1 MDFIKETILTF
12 SLKDKEEFE
21 RFISRKKVKD
31 NRKDVN
37 VFNKLYN
44 TYIGNTSNS
53 ELKGDQN
60 YHAIRKRIAKELV
73 NFLILKKS
81 SAEVNSLEGKLLM
94 IHYFIDLAR
103 YEVAWELL
111 IKEENRPKNK
121 AVDQQLKIQHL
132 KLTVLPYCSWEYFEE
147 TKQKIVQL
155 QKAQT
160 RKLQFQLSFI
170 QIQKEL
176 KEKMT
181 TGEVGFASNLV
192 ENVFKQYAEID
203 NDNLDPS
210 TYLRLI
216 EIVRGEYLTNRKFKS
231 FAVIAQ
237 EYYDKIFLK
246 FTVDDIPRNI
256 LAQLEYIL
264 AHAYFRTRNFKSSS
278 IHLER
283 LKPFIETDKDVA
295 LKLTTRYVSLKSAM
309 DVFEDKVKEAIK
321 GHEQYI
327 QAHNSKLKLK
337 EQLNLSLNLVA
348 YYCVDKN
355 YRKANKI
362 LIYMNQSD
370 AFYQRHMGREWLI
383 RKELIRSLIQ
393 VEINNEENAIT
404 ILENLKS
411 KHADMF
417 ATEQYGMVLF
427 YINTFL
433 TFLNEPFQTTE
444 KEILIMEEQT
454 KLRKSNLVDDPKLL
468 SFYVWLKSK
477 ITKQDLYEL
486 LKKEYKLLSEV
497 S

>member
-1 MDFIKETILTF
+1 MDFIKETVLTF

-31 NRKDVN
+31 ERKDVLI
-37 VFNKLYN
+37 FNTLYH
-44 TYIGNTSNS
+44 TYNGNRDNRD
-53 ELKGDQN
+53 LKGDQN
-60 YHAIRKRIAKELV
+60 YHAIRKRIAKELI

-81 SAEVNSLEGKLLM
+81 STKVNSLEGKLLM
-94 IHYFIDLAR
+94 IRYFIDLSR

-111 IKEENRPKNK
+111 IKEERHPKNK
-121 AVDQQLKIQHL
+121 PVDQQLKIQHL
-132 KLTVLPYCSWEYFEE
+132 KLTVLPYCNWEYFEE
-147 TKQKIVQL
+147 TKAKIVQL

-176 KEKMT
+176 KEKMM
-181 TGEVGFASNLV
+181 TGEVGFASDIV
-192 ENVFKQYAEID
+192 DNVFKQYAEID
-203 NDNLDPS
+203 NENLDPS
-210 TYLRLI
+210 TYLRLL
-216 EIVRGEYLTNRKFKS
+216 EIVRGEYLTKRKFKS
-231 FAVIAQ
+231 FAAIAQ

-246 FTVDDIPRNI
+246 FKVEDIPRNI

-264 AHAYFRTRNFKSSS
+264 AHAYFRTRNFNASVLH
-278 IHLER
+278 IDR
-283 LKPFIETDKDVA
+283 LKQYIELEKDIAVN
-295 LKLTTRYVSLKSAM
+295 LKTRYVSLKSAI
-309 DVFEDKVKEAIK
+309 DVFEDKVKDAII
-321 GHEQYI
+321 GHEEYI
-327 QAHNSKLKLK
+327 ETHNSKLKLK

-348 YYCVDKN
+348 YYCVDKA

-362 LIYMNQSD
+362 LIFMNQSD
-370 AFYQRHMGREWLI
+370 AYYQKHMGREWLI

-404 ILENLKS
+404 ILENLKN

-417 ATEQYGMVLF
+417 ATEQYGMVLY

-433 TFLNEPFQTTE
+433 TYLNKPFQTTE

-454 KLRKSNLVDDPKLL
+454 KLKKTNLVDDPKLL

-477 ITKQDLYEL
+477 ITKEDLYDL
-486 LKKEYKLLSEV
+486 LKKEYKLLSEL
-497 S
+497 